1 MFEGCR
7 SLKSLSLKKFKT
19 DKATIMNNMF
29 KGCSSLETLE
39 INFNTETVLEMNEMF
54 SGVINLRVLD
64 LTSFDTTNLVSWT
77 DMWKD
82 ITNLNITIDLQKNP
96 NILKNKPEGIVIID
110 I

>member
-1 MFEGCR
+1 
-7 SLKSLSLKKFKT
+7 
-19 DKATIMNNMF
+19 
-29 KGCSSLETLE
+29 
-39 INFNTETVLEMNEMF
+39 MNEMF

-82 ITNLNITIDLQKNP
+82 ITNLNITIDLQNNP